1 MPADLDL
8 CLFVREDGMKL
19 LALVEAPDHVCCRY
33 RIRAFDRAL
42 EQAGCSLSCEGLD
55 RGAVFRTIQL
65 QRARSFDAVILQRK
79 LLASWQLKALRRAS
93 RRLVFDFDDA
103 VMFRDSYSQRGGNS
117 RAKTRRFAQIV
128 CAADTIIAG
137 NDFLAD
143 AALRA
148 GASVERV
155 HVIPTCVDPLLYPI
169 AQPEGPLELVWI
181 GSSSTLQGLEQSRPI
196 WQRVAEAMPGVKLRV
211 ICDRFPESFPLP
223 IVPVP
228 WDEQT
233 EAREIA
239 AGHIG
244 ISWIP
249 DDLWSRGKCG
259 LKVLQYQAAGLPV
272 VANPVG
278 AHREMIRDG
287 ETGFLATTALEWADA
302 LARLAADGP
311 LRLALGRQARRQ
323 VEASY
328 SVSAWADTFVT
339 SATGMSALPS
349 GACWKIDRGPGPI
362 ERRKGLE
369 PHLAR
374 TRPLR
379 TFNQIG
385 D

>member
-1 MPADLDL
+1 
-8 CLFVREDGMKL
+8 MKL

-33 RIRAFDRAL
+33 RIRAFERAIA
-42 EQAGCSLSCEGLD
+42 EAGCSLHCEGLD
-55 RGAVFRTIQL
+55 RGVFFRTIQL
-65 QRARSFDAVILQRK
+65 HRARSFDAVILQRK
-79 LLASWQLKALRRAS
+79 LLPSWQLKALRRVS

-103 VMFRDSYSQRGGNS
+103 VMFRDSYSARGGDS
-117 RAKTRRFAQIV
+117 RSKTRRFAQTV
-128 CAADTIIAG
+128 RGADTIIAG

-169 AQPEGPLELVWI
+169 ARQEGAVELVWI
-181 GSSSTLQGLEQSRPI
+181 GSSSTLRGLEQSRAI
-196 WQRVAEAMPGVKLRV
+196 WQRVAEAIPGLKLRL
-211 ICDRFPESFPLP
+211 ICDRFPQSFPLP
-223 IVPVP
+223 IIPVA

-244 ISWIP
+244 ISWLP

-287 ETGFLATTALEWADA
+287 QTGYLATTAGEWVEA
-302 LARLAADGP
+302 LARLAADRSM
-311 LRLALGRQARRQ
+311 RLSLGRAARRQ

-339 SATGMSALPS
+339 SVTGPRVPETGIS
-349 GACWKIDRGPGPI
+349 WKVDRAEPM
-362 ERRKGLE
+362 EKHKGFE
-369 PHLAR
+369 PHVAR
-374 TRPLR
+374 SRPSR

-385 D
+385 ER